1 MHVFRYQ
8 AKSLDLKRLGVLI
21 LPGLIFD
28 LISDLS
34 ERFKPYDSHF
44 EEEPEMDKIASALLT
59 NGDPLLQHNE
69 YYLYEHK
76 QLSPSEI
83 RY

>member
-1 MHVFRYQ
+1 MHVFRCQ

-44 EEEPEMDKIASALLT
+44 EEEPEMDKI
-59 NGDPLLQHNE
+59 GE
-69 YYLYEHK
+69 K
-76 QLSPSEI
+76 I
-83 RY
+83 I